1 MARGRNS
8 FTDGDVE
15 LLAYIFDCLLESKDP
30 DIQTVQAHKSFQ
42 SLARKCLAM
51 SQQIKDQKAAGK

>member
-8 FTDGDVE
+8 FTDGEVA
-15 LLAYIFDCLLESKDP
+15 LLAYIFNCLLQSQDP
-30 DIQTVQAHKSFQ
+30 DIRVVQKHKSFQ

-51 SQQIKDQKAAGK
+51 KQQIKAQKAAGK